1 MQGCVWAKWHACVG
15 RTWSTPNAPSK
26 TRYACYPRDEVH
38 GFIVD
43 ASSSFYAEF
52 GDLIHARI
60 DEWLDKVTPEKEE
73 EEEEE

>member
-1 MQGCVWAKWHACVG
+1 MTCCLDANFESYG
-15 RTWSTPNAPSK
+15 
-26 TRYACYPRDEVH
+26 YPRDEVH

-52 GDLIHARI
+52 GDLIHASI

-73 EEEEE
+73 EDFDNE